1 MEKTFTQAEAAA
13 ALGYKHPRS
22 LNRLVQEGLLECVK
36 MPGKN
41 GHKLFREKHITRF
54 LDSLEI

>member
-1 MEKTFTQAEAAA
+1 MEKTFTQAEAAI

-22 LNRLVQEGLLECVK
+22 LDKLVKDGMLECVK

-41 GHKLFREKHITRF
+41 GHKLFREKHIMRF
-54 LDSLEI
+54 LNSLEI